1 MAQPLDAEGQR
12 TPVTMD
18 DDITQPEHIT
28 EAEREELARLLV
40 REPVLMAHHEA
51 SLWPTWTRRANG
63 THGDHG
69 LRGGPAATAHTAC
82 TSGITCSASKRIV
95 SRS

>member
-12 TPVTMD
+12 TLVTMD
-18 DDITQPEHIT
+18 NDRQPDQIT
-28 EAEREELARLLV
+28 EAQREELV
-40 REPVLMAHHEA
+40 REPVLMAHQEA

-69 LRGGPAATAHTAC
+69 LRGGPAATAHTAR
-82 TSGITCSASKRIV
+82 TSGITCSASKRIF